1 MLVIFVF
8 NIDIY
13 YDIDSL
19 FIFNIDRVWKLLIFW
34 EIFVRRFEVRIS
46 LVSFVCFY
54 YFLFVLFRLIF
65 RVFFGILRFSFYI
78 VFGIGK

>member
-65 RVFFGILRFSFYI
+65 RVFFGILRFSRYI

>member
-46 LVSFVCFY
+46 LVSFVCFF

-65 RVFFGILRFSFYI
+65 RVFFGISRFSFYI

>member
-65 RVFFGILRFSFYI
+65 RVFFGISRFSRYI

>member
-19 FIFNIDRVWKLLIFW
+19 FIFDIDRVWKLLIFW

-65 RVFFGILRFSFYI
+65 RVFFGILRFSRYI